1 MEKEKRTRG
10 ITDVLL
16 ILVITILAGTVLILA
31 CGASPMEAYGLFF
44 RGIFGTPAGFAEIF
58 VKDESIIKIRSRTGF
73 SQRFRQFRRCPGY
86 SDVPVVTRPTGSWST
101 RSTARKSSTPISRP
115 RSAPTTT
122 RYGSIAATP
131 SSQAPMRP
139 TNTMSGRTWS

>member
-58 VKDESIIKIRSRTGF
+58 VKACPLILTGLGCAVAYRTGYLKLYIY
-73 SQRFRQFRRCPGY
+73 QPKR
-86 SDVPVVTRPTGSWST
+86 
-101 RSTARKSSTPISRP
+101 
-115 RSAPTTT
+115 
-122 RYGSIAATP
+122 
-131 SSQAPMRP
+131 
-139 TNTMSGRTWS
+139 